1 MYLTDHLVFLQ
12 NGNLSGRIRLS
23 DITNATEI
31 IQTLVAP
38 AVMITGVA
46 LLLLTFNARHSSLVN
61 RIRLLD
67 EEKRHLYKV
76 MSSSKAAARTET
88 LRLKSIR
95 NQLNLLLPRL
105 AYLRNGM
112 LCQTLAAMF
121 FVLTSFSIG
130 LTYFSVPPNV
140 TQVAIHVT
148 FISGM
153 CLVLVGIAFLA
164 LEIFVSYRVIVIE
177 AKQEERQ

>member
-1 MYLTDHLVFLQ
+1 
-12 NGNLSGRIRLS
+12 
-23 DITNATEI
+23 
-31 IQTLVAP
+31 
-38 AVMITGVA
+38 
-46 LLLLTFNARHSSLVN
+46 
-61 RIRLLD
+61 
-67 EEKRHLYKV
+67 